1 MRVVGRTD
9 AAFPVR
15 GALIAAALACAAA
28 ILAAPAA
35 AAPAKSAAKGPRT
48 LVVKKAHNPV
58 FKALK
63 RRGEGLRVERTPPRR
78 HKRTR
83 HELLVL
89 DGDELSARRMA
100 RRRELKDFSNGGR
113 WVLALDVGSR
123 HHKRALAKH
132 TGFEALANGRHESR
146 SFLFRHTVVDGVP
159 RTLMLDTER
168 LAPRGAAELARKQR
182 RKSKR
187 AEANRVADLIAERV
201 SAGDDELAQLAGAA
215 APQDSIPPE
224 ALVVGYSYQV
234 TGTHH
239 PKDGHVPSGPG
250 NVPRPGYQD
259 AQWTMNHNFTV
270 YLDNSVAHPQGDFQI
285 VTYDLS
291 GSFNP
296 QRDGTAFY
304 QNFDEERAWFTGLI
318 NPSVAPADAA
328 TDGKLTW
335 QANEPQT
342 PNQETETSSS
352 DGFDVGFSASKSG
365 PGFDASYHATHGQS
379 FQIQDWGVA
388 SSTSGNRA
396 SWEFSSRNP
405 CDPRPQSNPT
415 SNCFGIQGGL
425 DKFPNIPNGLSS
437 SQITVDTS
445 ARWRTKQLL
454 THDGGQGNLS
464 FIVNTPVTLYD
475 IWCKEATSVIGC
487 SQHGFDTDLSGPAAQ
502 NLTFDVSDAIPVG
515 IESVVL
521 DPTQADGSKNQNVKG
536 TVTLERAAP
545 FDTTISLFSSK
556 ENAVV
561 GRPITDQISRG
572 SVTVNKGET
581 EGTFKVQTNDNDM
594 NPGDHITAYITAFYG
609 GPSQP
614 VPLRIISE

>member
-1 MRVVGRTD
+1 VPGAVV
-9 AAFPVR
+9 AAV
-15 GALIAAALACAAA
+15 ACAAA

-35 AAPAKSAAKGPRT
+35 AAPADSAARGPRA
-48 LVVKKAHNPV
+48 LVVKEAHNPV

-63 RRGEGLRVERTPPRR
+63 RRGAGLRVD
-78 HKRTR
+78 RTR
-83 HELLVL
+83 PGRGRHGAKHDLLVL

-100 RRRELKDFSNGGR
+100 RLRELKDFSNGGR

-123 HHKRALAKH
+123 HHRKALAKY
-132 TGFEALANGRHESR
+132 TGFEALAEGEHRSR
-146 SFLFRHTVVDGVP
+146 SFLFRRTVVDGVP
-159 RTLMLDTER
+159 RTVMLDTVR
-168 LAPRGAAELARKQR
+168 LAPGGAEDIARKQR
-182 RKSKR
+182 RKSRR
-187 AEANRVADLIAERV
+187 AEANRVADLISERV
-201 SAGDDELAQLAGAA
+201 TAGDDELARLVGASAPRDA
-215 APQDSIPPE
+215 AVPPE
-224 ALVVGYSYQV
+224 ALVVGFSYQV
-234 TGTHH
+234 TGTYH
-239 PKDGHVPSGPG
+239 PKNGHVPSGPD
-250 NVPRPGYQD
+250 VPAPGYQD

-285 VTYDLS
+285 VTYDFS

-296 QRDGTAFY
+296 RRDGTAFY
-304 QNFDEERAWFTGLI
+304 QNFDEERAWFTGVI

-328 TDGKLTW
+328 TDGRLTW

-365 PGFDASYHATHGQS
+365 PAFDASYHATHGQS
-379 FQIQDWGVA
+379 YQIQDWGVA
-388 SSTSGNRA
+388 GKASGNTA

-405 CDPRPQSNPT
+405 CDPRPQSNPAN
-415 SNCFGIQGGL
+415 NCFGIQGGL

-437 SQITVDTS
+437 SQMTVDTS

-454 THDGGQGNLS
+454 THDGGQGILS
-464 FIVNTPVTLYD
+464 FTVDTPVTLYD

-487 SQHGFDTDLSGPAAQ
+487 SQHGFDTDRSGPDAQ
-502 NLTFDVSDAIPVG
+502 KYTFDVSDAIPVG
-515 IESVVL
+515 IKSVVL
-521 DPTQADGSKNQNVKG
+521 DPTQAEGSKNQNVTG

-545 FDTTISLFSSK
+545 FDTTIALFSSK

-572 SVTVNKGET
+572 SVTVSKGET
-581 EGTFKVQTNDNDM
+581 GGTFKVQTNDNDM

-614 VPLRIISE
+614 VPLRVTSD